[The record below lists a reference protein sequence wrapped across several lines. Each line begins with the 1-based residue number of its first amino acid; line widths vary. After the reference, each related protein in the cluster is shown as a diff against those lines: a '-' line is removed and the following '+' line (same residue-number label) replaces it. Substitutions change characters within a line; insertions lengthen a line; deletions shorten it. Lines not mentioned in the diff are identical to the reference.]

1 MRAGDKSA
9 FLWLLFTRPQ
19 TTGESSP
26 GPAAPGAQPSSGMW
40 QMPHTSSSVV
50 HVQDATACQFF
61 MVTFMPSPLLLLAA
75 IARAAAA
82 VRLFP
87 EAVRGRK

>member
-1 MRAGDKSA
+1 MKVVRTLNGGTQAQGKRQDGRERARVRTKRARMRQGTSPCE
-9 FLWLLFTRPQ
+9 LTRPQ

-50 HVQDATACQFF
+50 HVQLATACQFL
-61 MVTFMPSPLLLLAA
+61 MVT
-75 IARAAAA
+75 
-82 VRLFP
+82 
-87 EAVRGRK
+87 